1 MSSLLKNPAYTPKQ
15 LELQW
20 YNNIHHSHDLFC
32 GCNKPILHLLHI
44 INRKGNA
51 PKPEKDIKNIQCLLT
66 GEKEKTTEDDDIFQ
80 PGELEE
86 LFKEENGVENA
97 ATPGTTDG

>member
-1 MSSLLKNPAYTPKQ
+1 MSSLLQNPVYTPRQ

-20 YNNIHHSHDLFC
+20 YNNIHQSHDLFC

-44 INRKGNA
+44 INRRGNA

-66 GEKEKTTEDDDIFQ
+66 GEKEDNGDDEDIFQ

-86 LFKEENGVENA
+86 LFKEDGDNA
-97 ATPGTTDG
+97 ADENPGTGDG